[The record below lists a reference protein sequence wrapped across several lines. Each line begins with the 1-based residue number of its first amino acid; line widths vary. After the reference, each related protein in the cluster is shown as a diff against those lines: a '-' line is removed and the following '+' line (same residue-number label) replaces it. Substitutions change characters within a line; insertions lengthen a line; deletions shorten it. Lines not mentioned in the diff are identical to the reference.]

1 MGVQLPHGEGDKEE
15 ERKVAQDSAA
25 QRRATPV
32 ELSHRFAF
40 AGHG

>member
-25 QRRATPV
+25 QRP
-32 ELSHRFAF
+32 LSSAK
-40 AGHG
+40 G